1 MLCKF
6 FFTKYLSYNIYHWY
20 GRNDDFNSDY
30 RHTVGQSVCRKNKKD
45 YLKCFPVFLNMRAK
59 SSWHNMSLYCDIE
72 EKTTQLSVLGIFWL
86 R

>member
-1 MLCKF
+1 MGE
-6 FFTKYLSYNIYHWY
+6 NE
-20 GRNDDFNSDY
+20 DFNSDY
-30 RHTVGQSVCRKNKKD
+30 RHTVAKRSIGLSSEQKD

-72 EKTTQLSVLGIFWL
+72 EKTTQLSVLDIFWL